1 MSLFVTGIPKSELEK
16 LQKKYKEAEV
26 VEVSTRANG
35 VKDLPRM
42 ANGSVAPTFVANGNR
57 YTILDPEDGIG
68 IVRYTELQK
77 MIIPAQHGFNS
88 FLDMYNYWE
97 QEGMK
102 LMTLQGEG
110 AVKLGYADMVNN
122 FKRNVSKMDNDR
134 FVQAVQICSIFIIGD
149 GEDTANYSYSNAQKK
164 IQDWADENF
173 NVFDFFAL
181 ALGRLKDYS
190 TVYSAE
196 YEKLTKEEQKKQSTS
211 VTGLRTMLT
220 GGKK

>member
-1 MSLFVTGIPKSELEK
+1 MSLFVNGPTAEQILKKFPK
-16 LQKKYKEAEV
+16 AEV
-26 VEVSTRANG
+26 VEVSTRAEG

-42 ANGSVAPTFVANGNR
+42 SNGSIAPTFVANGNR
-57 YTILDPEDGIG
+57 YTVLNPEDGIG

-88 FLDMYNYWE
+88 FLDMYNYWHN
-97 QEGMK
+97 EGAK
-102 LMTLQGEG
+102 LMTMTGEG

-134 FVQAVQICSIFIIGD
+134 FIQSVQICTIFIVAE
-149 GEDTANYSYSNAQKK
+149 GENTAAYSHSDAQRKME
-164 IQDWADENF
+164 DWATENF

-190 TVYSAE
+190 SVYSAE
-196 YEKLTKEEQKKQSTS
+196 YEKLTKEEQRSQSQAA
-211 VTGLRTMLT
+211 TGLLTVLT